1 MELSWKRSLLWLKMD
16 VICTGVQASVA
27 NSPYNSGPNHRKTK
41 PIWAALLF
49 VVVVLNRSEQ
59 FCQNTC
65 FHSRSPALV
74 GAELLFSTKFLWGK
88 TTNGA
93 KLPIGQ
99 NQLCFGSSYTSKR

>member
-1 MELSWKRSLLWLKMD
+1 MELSRKRSLLWLKMD

-65 FHSRSPALV
+65 FHSNSPA
-74 GAELLFSTKFLWGK
+74 GGCSSAQNPF
-88 TTNGA
+88 GA
-93 KLPIGQ
+93 KLPMGQ
-99 NQLCFGSSYTSKR
+99 NCQ